1 MSVNAFIGSWSLVSS
16 VFKGEDG
23 RVNHPLGEQVLG
35 RLNYEPNGT
44 MAAQLYSATRPRFAA
59 DDLAQGTDQETHA
72 AFIKMICYFGR
83 YQVDESDQRI
93 VHQVEGS
100 SFPNWIG
107 SRQVRFYHFSGDRLQ
122 LRTVPLQLGNGVQIG
137 ELVWQR
143 IGAPS

>member
-23 RVNHPLGEQVLG
+23 KINYPLGEQVVG
-35 RLNYEPNGT
+35 RISYEANGT
-44 MAAQLYSATRPRFAA
+44 MAAQLYGATRPRFAA
-59 DDLAQGTDQETHA
+59 DDLAQGTEREIHA
-72 AFIKMICYFGR
+72 AFINMICYFGR
-83 YQVDESDQRI
+83 YQVDESDQRV

-107 SRQVRFYHFSGDRLQ
+107 SRQVRFYSFIGDRLM
-122 LRTVPLQLGNGVQIG
+122 LRTVPLQIGNGVQIG

-143 IGAPS
+143 IGAAS